1 MVVVCKKGLRIKQ
14 VGFNDEVIIH
24 KYISRCINYV
34 WINRIEIKR
43 ADEWSFVIFNKWN
56 GNHCVFHTAKMGRK
70 NKRVLTQ
77 FNNCIVNEYGKI
89 NLP

>member
-1 MVVVCKKGLRIKQ
+1 MKLLSISILVAAL
-14 VGFNDEVIIH
+14 IISFH
-24 KYISRCINYV
+24 FV

-56 GNHCVFHTAKMGRK
+56 GNHCVFHAAKMGRK

>member
-1 MVVVCKKGLRIKQ
+1 MKLLSISILVAAL
-14 VGFNDEVIIH
+14 IISFH
-24 KYISRCINYV
+24 FV

-70 NKRVLTQ
+70 NKRVLTNDRMWKSRRMEEVL
-77 FNNCIVNEYGKI
+77 F
-89 NLP
+89 

>member
-1 MVVVCKKGLRIKQ
+1 MKLLSISILVAAL
-14 VGFNDEVIIH
+14 IISFH
-24 KYISRCINYV
+24 FV

-43 ADEWSFVIFNKWN
+43 ADEWSFIIFNKWN

>member
-1 MVVVCKKGLRIKQ
+1 MKLLSISILVAAL
-14 VGFNDEVIIH
+14 IISFH
-24 KYISRCINYV
+24 FV

-70 NKRVLTQ
+70 NKSVLTQ